1 MESQCLLWSV
11 MTPTFVQINNDL
23 LTLASD
29 FFDGIFDGRR
39 WSELS
44 LSSMAVIKM
53 LLQCD
58 CEHRFRKVFKKMF
71 GNSYKNFP
79 TIFFFYWKS
88 ILLKLFMD
96 SLSFFQVGKAK
107 MPKVIKFIVYCKY
120 RIEETD
126 NAINM

>member
-11 MTPTFVQINNDL
+11 MTPTLVQINNDL

-29 FFDGIFDGRR
+29 FLDGIFDGRR

-79 TIFFFYWKS
+79 TIFFLLKINFIEIIHGFIEFFFLSWKS
-88 ILLKLFMD
+88 EN
-96 SLSFFQVGKAK
+96 AK
-107 MPKVIKFIVYCKY
+107 SNKVHCVL
-120 RIEETD
+120 
-126 NAINM
+126 